1 MPGRTTRFLLRL
13 VFVLIG
19 AALALAFATLDVT
32 LIAILDTVLPRWLVW
47 AAGTGIV
54 VVPIVALGL
63 VPPMR
68 TIEGVAVESLL
79 AVDLPGGPPGPAESW
94 PQRRRSLGWFVLHLF
109 SGALVVAGVVGA
121 IVVTAWLVVPVLAVV
136 VVVGLVLGEMLARA
150 APRMLGPTDAERI
163 ANLERDVQ
171 RAVERNRIAR
181 EIHDGVGH
189 ALSLVTVQAGAARKV
204 IDHDPQFAVEAL
216 AAIEAAARD
225 AAADLDHVLGLLREE
240 GPADAA
246 PAPDLTSIDHL
257 VRATRTAGLV
267 VVADVRGDVESV
279 PGAVSR
285 EAYRIAQEAL
295 TNALKY
301 SADGTAELEVDRTDG
316 RLTVVARNP
325 APGSARGDGRG
336 LRGITERVQ
345 ALGGTV
351 AADLDDGTWVL
362 EADLP
367 LPEAS

>member
-1 MPGRTTRFLLRL
+1 VPGRSTRFLLRL

-32 LIAILDTVLPRWLVW
+32 LIAILDTVLPRWSVW
-47 AAGTGIV
+47 ALGTAIV
-54 VVPIVALGL
+54 VVPVVALGL
-63 VPPMR
+63 VAPMR

-79 AVDLPGGPPGPAESW
+79 AVDLPGGPPGPADSW
-94 PQRRRSLGWFVLHLF
+94 PQRRRSLSWFALHLLA
-109 SGALVVAGVVGA
+109 GAVVVAGVIGT
-121 IVVTAWLVVPVLAVV
+121 IVAGGWWVLPALVTVLAG
-136 VVVGLVLGEMLARA
+136 GLLLGELLARS
-150 APRMLGPTDAERI
+150 APRLLGPTDAERI
-163 ANLERDVQ
+163 TILERDVQ

-189 ALSLVTVQAGAARKV
+189 ALSLITVQAGAARKV
-204 IDHDPQFAVEAL
+204 IDHDPQFAVDAL
-216 AAIEAAARD
+216 AAIEAAAHD

-257 VRATRTAGLV
+257 VRATRTAGLN
-267 VVADVRGDVESV
+267 VVADVRGDVASV

-301 SADGTAELEVDRTDG
+301 SADGTAELKVDRTDG

-351 AADLDDGTWVL
+351 VADLDDGTWVL